1 MLFNMYGVIVT
12 TIKVYLRWYVGCR
25 KSLTHTH
32 TLTLCILLLY
42 KLEGQ
47 YDVLYE

>member
-1 MLFNMYGVIVT
+1 MVCWLQKI
-12 TIKVYLRWYVGCR
+12 
-25 KSLTHTH
+25 SDTH

-47 YDVLYE
+47 CDVQYQ